1 MKERRKS
8 ERRNWANKPKYPL
21 IDSHGVLVKRNRRR
35 ILDRRMSSIMP
46 DRSDNESPSTRLHV
60 SWLDRTKELSASEP
74 ELLVG
79 RALGCGICIDSQFA
93 SREHALFTYRDG
105 TFYIC
110 DHSTNGTFLRLN
122 QHQQH
127 QDIHL
132 VGKEMPLSGSGLI
145 GLGVPIDQNDKN
157 VIRFRLE

>member
-1 MKERRKS
+1 MKERRKR

-21 IDSHGVLVKRNRRR
+21 TDSNGVLVKRNRRR
-35 ILDRRMSSIMP
+35 ILDRRMNSKP
-46 DRSDNESPSTRLHV
+46 DRSDNEPLSTRLHV
-60 SWLDRTKELSASEP
+60 SWLDITKELSATEP

-79 RALGCGICIDSQFA
+79 RALGCGICVDSQFA

-105 TFYIC
+105 TFCIC

-132 VGKEMPLSGSGLI
+132 VGKELPLSGSGLI
-145 GLGVPIDQNDKN
+145 SLGIPIDQNDKN